1 MIQSMTGFGSA
12 EGNGFRVEIRS
23 LNHRHLEISLK
34 LPPLLLKHDMTLRQL
49 IKKKFLRGKFDI
61 NIIFTSDEKYRVKI
75 NPHLAR
81 SVYGIFENLK
91 TELSLRDTVSLA
103 HLLTLKEILLSEDID
118 FNPEELFSTV
128 EEAICRVYEM
138 RVKEA
143 EEIINDIMII
153 LNTLKVSRD
162 QIESQFKNS
171 IKEHRDN
178 LIKKINELITTPPV
192 DENRLSQ
199 EIAFIAQRS
208 DINEELIRLK
218 SHLEK
223 IEKIFL
229 KKDEEELVGRKLD
242 FLSQEILRELN
253 TIASKTDLID
263 IVYLVIK
270 MKLEVEKLR
279 EHAQNLQ

>member
-1 MIQSMTGFGSA
+1 MTGFGST

-34 LPPLLLKHDMTLRQL
+34 LPPLLFKHDMVLRQL
-49 IKKKFLRGKFDI
+49 IKKRFLRGKFDI

-75 NPHLAR
+75 NPHLAKL
-81 SVYGIFENLK
+81 VYEILENLK
-91 TELSLRDTVSLA
+91 TELSLKDPVSLT
-103 HLLTLKEILLSEDID
+103 HILTFKEILLSEDID
-118 FNPEELFSTV
+118 FNLEELFNTV

-178 LIKKINELITTPPV
+178 LIKKINELITTLPV

-229 KKDEEELVGRKLD
+229 KKDDEELVGKKLD